1 MHFRGIYR
9 YFRQYYKYYIK
20 KGIKLMG
27 NIILIRDEY
36 DLELII
42 GAIKKFK
49 DKPAS
54 AGVELALRWD
64 EDTLIRKHSSKVK
77 ELFYARE
84 GVKID
89 KDLLKQLEKFLKIS
103 NESLKLIVDE
113 FIEDAKITK
122 IPDYTK

>member
-1 MHFRGIYR
+1 
-9 YFRQYYKYYIK
+9 
-20 KGIKLMG
+20 MG
-27 NIILIRDEY
+27 NIILMRDEY

-77 ELFYARE
+77 ELFYAKE

-89 KDLLKQLEKFLKIS
+89 KETLKHLERFLKIS
-103 NESLKLIVDE
+103 SESLSLIVDE

-122 IPDYTK
+122 IPDYTH

>member
-1 MHFRGIYR
+1 MRLRGIYNH
-9 YFRQYYKYYIK
+9 YIK
-20 KGIKLMG
+20 KGIKKMG
-27 NIILIRDEY
+27 NLILLRDDY

-49 DKPAS
+49 DRPAKD
-54 AGVELALRWD
+54 GVELALRWD

-77 ELFYARE
+77 ELFYAKE

-89 KDLLKQLEKFLKIS
+89 KDTLKHLERFLKIS

-122 IPDYTK
+122 IPEYSK